1 MKKNPK
7 DNSKLIAQLQAVKDQ
22 LTTDSP
28 SESLLCDVALGL
40 NQVGDLA
47 REDSNGTLQR
57 GAELLARVS
66 ELAASWSDD
75 QQGDEDLSASLVTF
89 LAEHVGVLDEV
100 AEGKDRSDDVESFIA
115 LANENWNEYLDLF
128 ETEGF
133 GNPDQDDWLDDST
146 VTGEADV
153 GEEASD
159 DQIKLMLAALA
170 GSPVTD
176 GAAVNEKD
184 LLFDVEPNAIKHP
197 DARSKQAR
205 KSGNLAVDADA
216 SLASRVRSLP
226 SDADLDAAAKKE
238 LANDR
243 ELLEAY
249 LDDALRC
256 LSSMEQ
262 AAMKVDD
269 TPSDHDSGRQFCRE
283 LHTLKGASASVGL
296 RGLASELHELESSLE
311 TMFAN
316 ESEGL
321 NADPLYA
328 AVDSVRNVIDALQNG
343 DQPRE
348 EPSVAEASETSAM
361 ETSAPVI
368 STSPVPRAKPDF
380 GSFAS
385 HDDASIRIRASKLDR
400 LMDMLAELVV
410 LRNRRESHINEFNE
424 LNGELV
430 RCSARVSFA
439 DEQMGLSNQLS
450 DVGGT
455 TIQRSSS
462 NMSEVAKDISAVSQG
477 LRDLQ
482 KPVIQDNAAISRFI
496 RDFRHELMQLRRIP
510 VSGLFSRLQR
520 AARDAAK
527 SEQKKVRVVLQGEH
541 CGLEQ
546 EIQERL
552 YDSML
557 HVVRNS
563 VSHGVELP
571 EDRNQA
577 GKEET
582 GTITLEATSNAQLLM
597 IEVRD
602 DGGGIDYDAV
612 RRRGIEKGLISAD
625 QRPTDDQLAR
635 LIFHSGF
642 STREQASEISGRG
655 VGMDV
660 VATTIEQMHGRIE
673 IESVSGI
680 GTTMRLLIPLRTGI
694 DHVMV
699 FRSGGQLFALPM
711 QAVTAAKSAKAAANE
726 GVETISLATAL
737 SIRCAESSTVDG
749 EVLLIR
755 HSSSS
760 TKQSSDRQLAIA
772 IDELV
777 GPEEVVVRGLPDV
790 LRSHP
795 LMNGITLSGS
805 GQKVLLLDSD
815 RLVEFCANH
824 ELDLSVGEAT
834 GKTANAES
842 NQKCVLVVDDSL
854 TARKVLGKLLRQQ
867 GLAVVE
873 ASDGI
878 EAIEKLR
885 RDSFD
890 LVLTDLDMPR
900 MGGLELLSDIQSGG
914 YSDAPRVIVSSRNE
928 DKFRDQASEAGACEF
943 LNKPVSKSTV
953 VQMLEQLELLPAT

>member
-7 DNSKLIAQLQAVKDQ
+7 DNSKLVDQLQAVKDQ

-28 SESLLCDVALGL
+28 NESLLCDVALGL
-40 NQVGDLA
+40 NQIGDLA

-66 ELAASWSDD
+66 ELAASWSGD
-75 QQGDEDLSASLVTF
+75 QQGDEELSANLVAF

-100 AEGKDRSDDVESFIA
+100 AEGKDRSDDVEAFIEF
-115 LANENWNEYLDLF
+115 ANENWNEYLDLF
-128 ETEGF
+128 EAEGF
-133 GNPDQDDWLDDST
+133 GDPSQDEWLDDSAI
-146 VTGEADV
+146 TGEADV

-170 GSPVTD
+170 GTPATD
-176 GAAVNEKD
+176 SAADTEQD
-184 LLFDVEPNAIKHP
+184 LLFDVKPNTQTKS
-197 DARSKQAR
+197 DAKP
-205 KSGNLAVDADA
+205 KNSGNRATEVDTLSA
-216 SLASRVRSLP
+216 SPVRSSP
-226 SDADLDAAAKKE
+226 IGTDLDAEAKKE

-269 TPSDHDSGRQFCRE
+269 TPSDHESGRQFCRE

-311 TMFAN
+311 TMFAT

-321 NADPLYA
+321 DADPLYA
-328 AVDSVRNVIDALQNG
+328 AVDSVRNVINVLQDG
-343 DQPRE
+343 DQPNE
-348 EPSVAEASETSAM
+348 SPNIPEASVTPTTVSA
-361 ETSAPVI
+361 
-368 STSPVPRAKPDF
+368 TSPVPMAKPDF

-439 DEQMGLSNQLS
+439 DEQAGLAKQLS
-450 DVGGT
+450 DEGGT

-482 KPVIQDNAAISRFI
+482 KPVIQDNVAISRFI

-563 VSHGVELP
+563 VSHGIELP
-571 EDRNQA
+571 ADRNQA

-625 QRPTDDQLAR
+625 QRSTDDQLAR
-635 LIFHSGF
+635 LIFHPGF

-673 IESVSGI
+673 IESVSGK
-680 GTTMRLLIPLRTGI
+680 GMTMRLLIPLRTGI

-737 SIRCAESSTVDG
+737 SIRCAESNATDG

-760 TKQSSDRQLAIA
+760 TKQSTDRQLAIA

-777 GPEEVVVRGLPDV
+777 GPEEVVVRGLPNV

-805 GQKVLLLDSD
+805 GQKVLLLDAD
-815 RLVEFCANH
+815 RLVDFCVNH

-834 GKTANAES
+834 GEKANAES

-854 TARKVLGKLLRQQ
+854 TARKVLGKILRQQ